1 MKILLKKYY
10 SIISLQRGL
19 FITLVVFLI
28 CGCSRENDAPQT
40 DKNNENKI
48 SNNFTVGKNTHVAK
62 KNNDIHLITNISEA
76 VNVKEIR
83 GSLARFKNMV
93 DILDSDTK
101 NKCMDP
107 EQRIQEMMN
116 EKPNKWTDKD
126 WDILKKYV
134 QQSTNEINGKLTDYI
149 SIFRTKYYST
159 GNKEVMGR
167 IGRKL
172 IDIGKNTDYPENR
185 YFFLVEGA
193 GYLLDYDSKSA
204 AKIATETANEMY
216 ENNYLLYNCPLLILI
231 VADANQYAKA
241 EQLAFKLTDDPT
253 KWKREDDRLYTK
265 LMAAYVYITEN
276 SPNRIRA
283 IELLHNMSTN
293 ETVSQYER
301 DYFAGYL
308 GTWKDSPEYK
318 EFYNNQNKRS
328 KK

>member
-10 SIISLQRGL
+10 SIISLLIGL
-19 FITLVVFLI
+19 LVILTVSLM

-40 DKNNENKI
+40 DKNNDNKT
-48 SNNFTVGKNTHVAK
+48 SNNVIVEKNKHIAK
-62 KNNDIHLITNISEA
+62 KNNETHVITNLSEA
-76 VNVKEIR
+76 LDVKEIQ
-83 GSLARFKNMV
+83 GSLARFKDMV
-93 DILDSDTK
+93 DILDSDTI
-101 NKCMDP
+101 NKCIDP
-107 EQRIQEMMN
+107 EQRIQEMMS
-116 EKPNKWTDKD
+116 EMPNDWTEQD

-134 QQSTNEINGKLTDYI
+134 EQSTNEIDGKLKDHI

-167 IGRKL
+167 IGHKL
-172 IDIGKNTDYPENR
+172 IDIGRNTTYPENH
-185 YFFLVEGA
+185 YFFLIEGA
-193 GYLLDYDSKSA
+193 GYLFDDDAKSA

-216 ENNYLLYNCPLLILI
+216 EKNYLLYNCPMIIII
-231 VADANQYAKA
+231 VAAANQHAKA
-241 EQLAFKLTDDPT
+241 EQLAFKLTDDPA

-276 SPNRIRA
+276 SPNRMRA

-308 GTWKDSPEYK
+308 GTWKDSLEYK
-318 EFYNNQNKRS
+318 EFYNNQNQRKE
-328 KK
+328 K